1 MGQTKIAIAACPL
14 PIPRLAPAALD
25 AELQQAVDRGNDPLH
40 YGCFGHAP
48 EVFKR
53 WIELDREMRKGPVE
67 LRTKEIAR
75 LRIAWHNQCH
85 Y

>member
-1 MGQTKIAIAACPL
+1 MPEIDIAACPL
-14 PIPRLAPAALD
+14 PVPRLPPADPLD
-25 AELQQAVDRGNDPLH
+25 PELQRLVDSGHDPLH
-40 YGCFGHAP
+40 YGAFGHAP

-53 WIELDREMRKGPVE
+53 WIELDREMRKGAVE